1 MQTLTIGVSV
11 VPLRGFDHS
20 INLKQ
25 KYIQILIAASTIA
38 ITGLIALQVYWVNNT
53 YILREQDFA
62 STVSKAL
69 HQVSAQIEKTEL
81 KHQALSGTDLS
92 VSIRAEGDSTLL
104 VDYGKQGHSLVHEQ
118 GFKNKFDSVNPN
130 GDILTKS
137 GILDDILGGFIELDI
152 YKSVLDRVDT
162 TLLDSMLNAALMDR
176 GIKANFVYGIFNRLQ
191 QPEFLSP
198 EARANEQNLSI
209 NGYRAQLFPNDAIAE
224 PNYLRVFFPN
234 ERRYLI
240 GSMWLM
246 LVTSGMLMLVI
257 MFLFL
262 FSIGTIYKQ
271 KKLSDIKND
280 FINNMTHELKTPIA
294 TISLACEAL
303 NDPDMQKSTTGM
315 KSYLGM
321 INEENKR
328 LGILV
333 ENVLRTSIFE
343 NGDMKLR
350 IHPLHLHGIIE
361 QVIQNIDIQFKK
373 RNGHLVTNL
382 MAQEP
387 IVEGDTLHITNVI
400 YNLIDNAV
408 KYSDGPPEVDIT
420 TRNEPGGITISFQDN
435 GIGISKENQ
444 KKIFDKLYRV
454 PTGNIHNVKG
464 FGLGLSYVKGVV
476 EKHGGHVSVSS
487 ELKKGSTFTI
497 YLPYIYEEKN

>member
-1 MQTLTIGVSV
+1 M
-11 VPLRGFDHS
+11 
-20 INLKQ
+20 KQ
-25 KYIQILIAASTIA
+25 KYIQILIAFSTIA
-38 ITGLIALQVYWVNNT
+38 ITGLIAIQVYWVNNT
-53 YILREQDFA
+53 FILREQDFA

-69 HQVSAQIEKTEL
+69 QQVSNQLEKIELQK
-81 KHQALSGTDLS
+81 QALAGNDRS
-92 VSIRAEGDSTLL
+92 VSIRSKGDSTLI
-104 VDYGKQGHSLVHEQ
+104 VDYGKQGQALLRDESLQREL
-118 GFKNKFDSVNPN
+118 DSINPN
-130 GDILTKS
+130 ADILTKS
-137 GILDDILGGFIELDI
+137 GILDDIMGGFIELDI
-152 YKSVLDRVDT
+152 YRSVLDRVDT
-162 TLLDSMLNAALMDR
+162 TLLDSMLQAALLDR
-176 GIKANFVYGIFNRLQ
+176 GVRAAYVYGIFNRLQ
-191 QPEFLSP
+191 QPEYKSTG
-198 EARANEQNLSI
+198 ADAHMQNLAV
-209 NGYRAQLFPNDAIAE
+209 NGYRAQLFTNDAIAE
-224 PNYLRVFFPN
+224 PNYLKVFFPN
-234 ERRYLI
+234 ESRYLI
-240 GSMWLM
+240 GSMWMM
-246 LVTSGMLMLVI
+246 LATSGILMLVI
-257 MFLFL
+257 MVLFS

-303 NDPDMQKSTTGM
+303 HDPDMQKSATGM
-315 KSYLGM
+315 KSYLSM

-328 LGILV
+328 LGVLV

-350 IHPLHLHGIIE
+350 LQQLHLHSIIE

-373 RNGHLVTNL
+373 RKGQLITNL
-382 MAQEP
+382 MAREAF
-387 IVEGDTLHITNVI
+387 IEGDNLHITNVI

-408 KYSDGPPEVDIT
+408 KYAEGPPEVLVT
-420 TRNEPGGITISFQDN
+420 TRNEPDGISISFQDN

-476 EKHGGHVSVSS
+476 EKHGGHVSVQS

-497 YLPYIYEEKN
+497 YLPYKNEEKN

>member
-1 MQTLTIGVSV
+1 M
-11 VPLRGFDHS
+11 
-20 INLKQ
+20 KQ

-38 ITGLIALQVYWVNNT
+38 ITGLIAIQVYWVNNT
-53 YILREQDFA
+53 FILREQDFA

-69 HQVSAQIEKTEL
+69 HQVSAQLEKSEL
-81 KHQALSGTDLS
+81 LSQALAGNDRS
-92 VSIRAEGDSTLL
+92 VSIRSEGDSTLI
-104 VDYGKQGHSLVHEQ
+104 VDYGKQGQAFLRDQSLDTE
-118 GFKNKFDSVNPN
+118 FDSINPN
-130 GDILTKS
+130 ADILTKS
-137 GILDDILGGFIELDI
+137 GILDDIMGGFIELDI

-162 TLLDSMLNAALMDR
+162 VMLDSMLQAALLDR
-176 GIKANFVYGIFNRLQ
+176 GIKTQYVYGIFNRVQ
-191 QPEFLSP
+191 QPEFVSP
-198 EARANEQNLSI
+198 NAASQLQNLAV

-224 PNYLRVFFPN
+224 PNYLRLFFPN
-234 ERRYLI
+234 ERRYLL

-246 LVTSGMLMLVI
+246 LVTSGVLMLVI
-257 MFLFL
+257 MFLFS

-303 NDPDMQKSTTGM
+303 NDPDMQKSASGM
-315 KSYLGM
+315 TSYLGM
-321 INEENKR
+321 ITEENKR
-328 LGILV
+328 LGVLV

-350 IHPLHLHGIIE
+350 VQPLHLHSIIE
-361 QVIQNIDIQFKK
+361 QVIHNIDIQFKK
-373 RNGHLVTNL
+373 RKGQLITNL
-382 MAQEP
+382 MASNTP
-387 IVEGDTLHITNVI
+387 IDGDNLHITNVI

-408 KYSDGPPEVDIT
+408 KYAEGPPVVILT
-420 TRNEPGGITISFQDN
+420 TQNEPGGITISFQDN

-487 ELKKGSTFTI
+487 ELKKGSTFTL
-497 YLPYIYEEKN
+497 YLPYHHEEKN

>member
-1 MQTLTIGVSV
+1 M
-11 VPLRGFDHS
+11 
-20 INLKQ
+20 KQ
-25 KYIQILIAASTIA
+25 KYIQILIAVSTIA
-38 ITGLIALQVYWVNNT
+38 ITGLIAIQVYWVNNT
-53 YILREQDFA
+53 FILREQDFA

-69 HQVSAQIEKTEL
+69 HQVSAQMEKIELQK
-81 KHQALSGTDLS
+81 QALAGNDRS
-92 VSIRAEGDSTLL
+92 VSIRSEGDSTLI
-104 VDYGKQGHSLVHEQ
+104 VDYGKQGQSFLSEDCLES
-118 GFKNKFDSVNPN
+118 KFDSVDPN
-130 GDILTKS
+130 ADILTKS
-137 GILDDILGGFIELDI
+137 GILDDIMGGFIELDI
-152 YKSVLDRVDT
+152 YRSVLDRVDT
-162 TLLDSMLNAALMDR
+162 TLLDSVLQAALLDR
-176 GIKANFVYGIFNRLQ
+176 GIRATYVYGIFNRLQ
-191 QPEFLSP
+191 QPEYKSEGAIDHL
-198 EARANEQNLSI
+198 QNLSE
-209 NGYRAQLFPNDAIAE
+209 NGYRAQLFTNDAIAE
-224 PNYLRVFFPN
+224 PNYLKVFFPN

-246 LVTSGMLMLVI
+246 LVTSGVLLLVI
-257 MFLFL
+257 MLLFS

-303 NDPDMQKSTTGM
+303 NDPDMQKSETGM
-315 KSYLGM
+315 KSYLSM

-333 ENVLRTSIFE
+333 ENVLRTSVFE

-350 IHPLHLHGIIE
+350 LRSLHVHSIIE
-361 QVIQNIDIQFKK
+361 QAIQNIDIQFKK
-373 RNGHLVTNL
+373 RKGQLITKL
-382 MAQEP
+382 MAEDP
-387 IVEGDTLHITNVI
+387 TIEGDDLHITNVI

-408 KYSDGPPEVDIT
+408 KYTEGSPEVLIT
-420 TRNEPGGITISFQDN
+420 TRNDPGGISISFQDN
-435 GIGISKENQ
+435 GIGISKENL

-476 EKHGGHVSVSS
+476 EKHGGHVSVQS

-497 YLPYIYEEKN
+497 YLPFKHEEKN